1 MNTTRFGWFAAG
13 LGAGITGTLVVV
25 YSALPLGAAAAN
37 TSRVLLENNRVR
49 VKEAVFQPNNPRPG
63 AHTHELAHVGII
75 LDAGTL
81 VFRAPDGTTETLK
94 AESGTVGYR
103 DAGVTHEPVN
113 PGDKP
118 IRVIEVELK

>member
-1 MNTTRFGWFAAG
+1 M
-13 LGAGITGTLVVV
+13 
-25 YSALPLGAAAAN
+25 
-37 TSRVLLENNRVR
+37 
-49 VKEAVFQPNNPRPG
+49 
-63 AHTHELAHVGII
+63 
-75 LDAGTL
+75 
-81 VFRAPDGTTETLK
+81 FRAPDGTSETLK